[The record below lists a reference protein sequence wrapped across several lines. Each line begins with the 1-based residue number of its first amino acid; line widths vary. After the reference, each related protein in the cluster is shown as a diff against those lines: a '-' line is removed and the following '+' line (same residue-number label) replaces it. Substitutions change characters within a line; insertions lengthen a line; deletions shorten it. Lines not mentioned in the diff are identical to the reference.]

1 MCSLALVGCCV
12 TCPQGDE
19 NKCLLTLERV
29 LTIDQSQD
37 TAKANS
43 LTQRAFL
50 GLLTGIWVK
59 GYSQE
64 LKRLKDICIT
74 KAHPCVGDSSGKLG
88 NLGHTA
94 QPAGSVEDWRASLPG
109 SCAALRVSL
118 SSPSCLASLGS
129 AKLVD
134 LVSSRDFLKTLNCL
148 LLGSLQTSI

>member
-50 GLLTGIWVK
+50 GLLAGIWVK

-64 LKRLKDICIT
+64 QKRFKDICIT

-94 QPAGSVEDWRASLPG
+94 QPAAVWQIGEHLSHLTIPNLNQVPSRVARINSGSFQAHGIL
-109 SCAALRVSL
+109 L
-118 SSPSCLASLGS
+118 SS
-129 AKLVD
+129 
-134 LVSSRDFLKTLNCL
+134 
-148 LLGSLQTSI
+148 